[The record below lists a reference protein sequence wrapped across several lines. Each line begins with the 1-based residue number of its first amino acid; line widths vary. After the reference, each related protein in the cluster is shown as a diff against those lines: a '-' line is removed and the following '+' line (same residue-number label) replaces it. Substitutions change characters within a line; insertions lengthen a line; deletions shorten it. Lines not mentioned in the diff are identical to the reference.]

1 MLALRPLY
9 RMARR
14 VVAELAKP
22 DAQRRDWFGWAS
34 VQMAHMLIGV
44 VPTAALVVAFGWPA
58 LIVAACVAAAYAAG
72 KELPDL
78 ARVRTWAGLRDSI
91 HDAGFV
97 AAGGVFIGAALEG
110 RAIMAWAV
118 LVAAAAGLAA
128 GVAARIQAR
137 IERAE

>member
-1 MLALRPLY
+1 MPMFRPLY
-9 RMARR
+9 RMTRQ

-22 DAQRRDWFGWAS
+22 DARRRDWFGWAS

-44 VPTAALVVAFGWPA
+44 APTAALVLAFGWPA

-97 AAGGVFIGAALEG
+97 AAGGVFIGAALDG
-110 RAIMAWAV
+110 QAIVAWAV
-118 LVAAAAGLAA
+118 LAAAVAGLVA

-137 IERAE
+137 IEGAE